1 MRETDYATAVARVR
15 ANENY
20 LLSTSDIDRLIAAK
34 ESAEAVSLLQEK
46 GFLKAGEEINEA
58 LSNFTEKAVSLIR
71 EIAPKSDEFDFLI
84 IKNDFHNLKAILKGI
99 VTGVSFEKFLI
110 RPNVTSPE
118 LIEEAIKEQKFD
130 ILPKYMAKVAEK
142 AYNYFVTTSDGQ
154 LSDLCIDR
162 GSLEAVIELSNENDN
177 KFIKDLGEEIAALSN
192 IRIAVRGAKTKQ
204 SEKVLGAAI
213 CETKTVSKSALISA
227 ALESVDAVADYILTT
242 KYSAS
247 GEALKNSVSDFEK
260 WCDNALIDYVSSAR
274 YSCFGPAPLAAYI
287 IRCEAMQKTVRIILS
302 AKETGLNESVI
313 KQRVRNVF

>member
-1 MRETDYATAVARVR
+1 M
-15 ANENY
+15 
-20 LLSTSDIDRLIAAK
+20 
-34 ESAEAVSLLQEK
+34 
-46 GFLKAGEEINEA
+46 
-58 LSNFTEKAVSLIR
+58 
-71 EIAPKSDEFDFLI
+71 
-84 IKNDFHNLKAILKGI
+84 
-99 VTGVSFEKFLI
+99 
-110 RPNVTSPE
+110 
-118 LIEEAIKEQKFD
+118 
-130 ILPKYMAKVAEK
+130 
-142 AYNYFVTTSDGQ
+142 
-154 LSDLCIDR
+154 
-162 GSLEAVIELSNENDN
+162 N

-204 SEKVLGAAI
+204 SEKVLDEAI
-213 CETKTVSKSALISA
+213 CETKTVSKSALISS

-302 AKETGLNESVI
+302 AKETGLDENVI